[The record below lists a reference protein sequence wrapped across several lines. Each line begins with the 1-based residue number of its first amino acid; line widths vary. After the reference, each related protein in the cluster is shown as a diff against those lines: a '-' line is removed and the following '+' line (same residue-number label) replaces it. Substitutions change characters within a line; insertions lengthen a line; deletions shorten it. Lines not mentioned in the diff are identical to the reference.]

1 MPVRAVTDI
10 SVTAVTGTANL
21 WGPFFAPPALTSFD
35 AIVDFVRGVRR
46 SSFVRS
52 LVFVRSKN
60 LANFNFAKAGARPDG
75 GTARHGRGPSL
86 GKIEI

>member
-1 MPVRAVTDI
+1 MALADVEQTDGQMDAYLSFSTYMLVSLDVILSREGVRPNVT
-10 SVTAVTGTANL
+10 TNL

-52 LVFVRSKN
+52 FVVRSFK
-60 LANFNFAKAGARPDG
+60 K
-75 GTARHGRGPSL
+75 L
-86 GKIEI
+86 GKF